1 MDIPPGQH
9 MKPPYRERMAV
20 LARRLERLVD
30 SYEASARKGARK
42 LPFRSRWAVLT
53 AAGIYGDI
61 AREVARR
68 GATAWDNRVVTS
80 RWSKLNWVA
89 KSWLEARR
97 G

>member
-1 MDIPPGQH
+1 
-9 MKPPYRERMAV
+9 MKPAYRERMAV

-30 SYEASARKGARK
+30 SYEASAREGAKK

-68 GATAWDNRVVTS
+68 GAGAWDRRVVTS
-80 RWSKLNWVA
+80 RRAKLGWVA
-89 KSWLEARR
+89 KSWMEAR
-97 G
+97 GG